1 MWSKI
6 TEVSLRNRLLVICGL
21 IAAVIIGFRMFQTAP
36 IDVYPDINPP
46 RITVL
51 TEAHGWSPEEME
63 TLVTLPIESSMNGAP
78 DVTRVRSSSAIGL
91 SLVFVEFEWGMDI
104 FLARQM
110 VSERLQLVGPNLPE
124 GVDAPIIL
132 PTSSLLGEILEY
144 ALIDESEEKQKL
156 DPMEM
161 RDIADWVIRYRL
173 QSKGGIANVIN
184 IGGYIKQF
192 QVFVNPERL
201 VSYGISLE
209 DVAHAL
215 EKSNDNAAGGFLI
228 KDTRELM
235 IRGLG
240 RISSVADIENVVI
253 DVREH
258 NTPVLVN
265 DVATVRIGSLPEI
278 RRGAGSRNGEETV
291 LGKVVKQP
299 GINTLTLSD
308 KVVSELDSLEKSLPE
323 GVKIEVEYAQ
333 ANLIRRAVDTVKE
346 ALRDGAI
353 LVVVVLIIFLF
364 NIRTA
369 LITLTAI
376 PLSLIIAIIVLL
388 SQGGTLNIMTL
399 AGLAIAV
406 GMVVD
411 DAIVYVENIFRR
423 LQEYFHLRDLGNETD
438 ETPTQVV
445 TRASDEMRVSIV
457 FATLIIILVFLPL
470 FSLSGI
476 EGRMFRP
483 LGWAVVIS
491 MAASLLVALT
501 VVPVLSDLLLGRVRD
516 IPLHELIPMVDP
528 SEKRGPFTW
537 IKRAYNAFRNLVV
550 RWRLFIVKLAPDSDV
565 ETALTLQ
572 PVVMWI
578 KRAYRPI
585 LSLVI
590 RLRWVVVAVALLLVI
605 LTCASI
611 PRLGREFLPV
621 MDEATFTISVFSPP
635 GTSLNE
641 STRIGREMEI
651 RLDEEIPEV
660 TSVSSRTGRAEADEH
675 AHDVNTHEIVV
686 NFDPPDKREKTRED
700 LLVEVR
706 ELLSTENF
714 PGVQVSVGQPIQHR
728 LDHLLSGVSA
738 QVALKLFGPD
748 LDMLRQKAEDI
759 EAVMSEIDGVADLQV
774 EQQVQIEQLQI
785 KVKRFEAAR
794 YGLSVQDI
802 THFAEGAFKGETV
815 SQIIQGQ
822 RQYDLVV
829 RIDPT
834 LVTTVESF
842 GNLKLRTPSGAF
854 IPLKQV
860 ADVSFGFGPNTINRE
875 NVSRRIVIQCNV
887 QDRDLGNF
895 IDEVK
900 KEIEAHVD
908 IPEEYFLTYG
918 GQFESQQRAQRR
930 ILIQTGFVFIGIF
943 ILLYLAMGSVRL
955 SILVILNLPLALIGG
970 VVSVFLTGGVLSI
983 PSMVGFI
990 LLFGI
995 AVRNGIILVSHINAL
1010 RSEGIPLYDAVM
1022 KGASERISPVLMTA
1036 LTTGLG
1042 MLPLALAHGS
1052 GAELQKPLAI
1062 VISGGMITATF
1073 LTLLVLPALYYLVEK
1088 RGAEEL

>member
-1 MWSKI
+1 MWAKI

-21 IAAVIIGFRMFQTAP
+21 ITAVIIGFRMFQTAP

-91 SLVFVEFEWGMDI
+91 SMVFVEFEWGTDI

-110 VSERLQLVGPNLPE
+110 VNERLLLVAQNLPD

-132 PTSSLLGEILEY
+132 PTSSLLGEIIEY
-144 ALIDESEEKQKL
+144 ALIDESEGDEKL

-161 RDIADWVIRYRL
+161 RDIADWVIKYRL
-173 QSKGGIANVIN
+173 QSQGGIANVIN

-215 EKSNDNAAGGFLI
+215 EKSNDNAAGGFFI

-240 RISSVADIENVVI
+240 RIESVTDIEHVVI
-253 DVREH
+253 DVRAH
-258 NTPVLVN
+258 GTPLLVK
-265 DVATVRIGSLPEI
+265 DIATVKIGTLPET
-278 RRGAGSRNGEETV
+278 RRGAGSHNGKETV

-308 KVVSELDSLEKSLPE
+308 RIESELDSLEESLPE
-323 GVKIEVEYAQ
+323 NVKIEVKYAQ
-333 ANLIRRAVDTVKE
+333 ADLIRRAVDTVKE

-353 LVVVVLIIFLF
+353 LVVIVLIIFLF

-369 LITLTAI
+369 MITLTAI

-388 SQGGTLNIMTL
+388 GQGGTLNIMTL

-423 LQEYFHLRDLGNETD
+423 LQEYFHLRELGNETD

-491 MAASLLVALT
+491 MAASLFVALT

-516 IPLHELIPMVDP
+516 IPLHEPITDVG
-528 SEKRGPFTW
+528 SSGGKISNF
-537 IKRAYNAFRNLVV
+537 FRNLVM
-550 RWRLFIVKLAPDSDV
+550 RWRLFVVALAPDSDV

-585 LSLVI
+585 LAFVI
-590 RLRWVVVAVALLLVI
+590 RFRLLVVTVALILVI
-605 LTCASI
+605 LTVVSI

-621 MDEATFTISVFSPP
+621 MDEATFTISVYSPP
-635 GTSLNE
+635 GTSLGE
-641 STRIGREMEI
+641 STRIGREMET
-651 RLDEEIPEV
+651 RLKDEISEV
-660 TSVSSRTGRAEADEH
+660 ISVISRTGRAEADEH

-686 NFDPPDKREKTRED
+686 NFKPPDEREKTRED
-700 LLVEVR
+700 LLAEVR
-706 ELLSTENF
+706 ETLSTENF
-714 PGVQVSVGQPIQHR
+714 PGVQVSVGQPVQHR

-748 LDMLRQKAEDI
+748 LDMLRQKAREI
-759 EAVMSEIDGVADLQV
+759 EAVMSGIDGVADLQV
-774 EQQVQIEQLQI
+774 EQQVQVEQLQI
-785 KVKRFEAAR
+785 KVKRLEAAR

-802 THFAEGAFKGETV
+802 IHFAEAAFKGETV

-822 RQYDLVV
+822 RQYDLLV
-829 RIDPT
+829 RIDPS
-834 LVTTVESF
+834 LVKTAESF
-842 GNLKLRTPSGAF
+842 GKLKIKTLSGAF
-854 IPLKQV
+854 IPLRQV
-860 ADVSFGFGPNTINRE
+860 ADISFGMGPNTINRE

-895 IDEVK
+895 ITEVQE
-900 KEIEAHVD
+900 EIDAHVE
-908 IPEEYFLTYG
+908 IHEEYFLTYG
-918 GQFESQQRAQRR
+918 GQFESQQRAQNR
-930 ILIQTGFVFIGIF
+930 IIIQTGFVFLGIV
-943 ILLYLAMGSVRL
+943 ILLYLALGSFRVTL
-955 SILVILNLPLALIGG
+955 LVILNLPLALIGG
-970 VVSVFLTGGVLSI
+970 VVSVYLTSGVLSI

-1010 RSEGIPLYDAVM
+1010 RSEGMSLYDAVM

-1088 RGAEEL
+1088 RSPLE

>member
-21 IAAVIIGFRMFQTAP
+21 IAAGIIGFRMFQSAP

-110 VSERLQLVGPNLPE
+110 VSERLLLVGSNLPE

-132 PTSSLLGEILEY
+132 PTSSLLGEIMEY
-144 ALIDESEEKQKL
+144 ALVDESEEKL

-161 RDIADWVIRYRL
+161 RDIADWIIRFRL
-173 QSKGGIANVIN
+173 QSQGGIANVIN

-192 QVFVNPERL
+192 QVFVNPDQL
-201 VSYGISLE
+201 VSYDISLE

-215 EKSNDNAAGGFLI
+215 EKSNDNASGGFLI

-240 RISSVADIENVVI
+240 RISSVTDIENVVI
-253 DVREH
+253 DVRTH
-258 NTPVLVN
+258 NIPVLIK
-265 DVATVRIGSLPEI
+265 DIATVRIGSLPEI

-308 KVVSELDSLEKSLPE
+308 KVESELASLEKSLPD
-323 GVKIEVEYAQ
+323 GIKVEVEYAQ

-353 LVVVVLIIFLF
+353 LVVIVLIIFLF

-376 PLSLIIAIIVLL
+376 PLSLIIAIVVLL

-423 LQEYFHLRDLGNETD
+423 LQEYFHLRDLGNETE

-516 IPLHELIPMVDP
+516 IPLHEPIQGTD
-528 SEKRGPFTW
+528 SQRKGISNF
-537 IKRAYNAFRNLVV
+537 FRNLVV
-550 RWRLFIVKLAPDSDV
+550 RWRLFVVALVPGSDV

-585 LSLVI
+585 LSFVI
-590 RLRWVVVAVALLLVI
+590 RLRWLVVAVALIMVVG
-605 LTCASI
+605 TVAVI

-621 MDEATFTISVFSPP
+621 MDEATFTISVYSPP

-641 STRIGREMEI
+641 STRIGREME
-651 RLDEEIPEV
+651 RSLLEIPEV

-686 NFDPPDKREKTRED
+686 NFIPPDERKKSREE
-700 LLVEVR
+700 LLAEVR
-706 ELLSTENF
+706 ELLSSENF

-748 LDMLRQKAEDI
+748 LDMLRHKAEEIKAVLSGI
-759 EAVMSEIDGVADLQV
+759 EGVADLQV
-774 EQQVQIEQLQI
+774 EQQVMVEQLQI
-785 KVKRFEAAR
+785 QVKRLEAAR
-794 YGLSVQDI
+794 YGLSVTDI
-802 THFAEGAFKGETV
+802 THFAEAAFKGETV
-815 SQIIQGQ
+815 SHIIDGQ

-834 LVTTVESF
+834 LVKNIESF
-842 GNLKLRTPSGAF
+842 GKLKLRTPSGAF
-854 IPLKQV
+854 IPLRQV
-860 ADVSFGFGPNTINRE
+860 ADVSIGYGPNTINRE

-887 QDRDLGNF
+887 QNRDLGNF
-895 IDEVK
+895 ITEVQE
-900 KEIEAHVD
+900 EIDAHVT

-930 ILIQTGFVFIGIF
+930 ILIQTGFVFIGIC
-943 ILLYLAMGSVRL
+943 ILLYLAMGSMRL
-955 SILVILNLPLALIGG
+955 SILVMLNLPLALIGG

-1010 RSEGIPLYDAVM
+1010 RSEGMSLYDAVM

-1088 RGAEEL
+1088 RGAE

>member
-6 TEVSLRNRLLVICGL
+6 TEVSLRNRLLVIIGL
-21 IAAVIIGFRMFQTAP
+21 IATVIIGFRMFQTAP

-63 TLVTLPIESSMNGAP
+63 TLVTLPIESAMNGAP

-91 SLVFVEFEWGMDI
+91 SLVFVEFEWGTDI

-110 VSERLQLVGPNLPE
+110 VSERLLLVGSNLPE
-124 GVDAPIIL
+124 GVDTPIIL

-144 ALIDESEEKQKL
+144 ALIDESGEEL
-156 DPMEM
+156 DPMEL
-161 RDIADWVIRYRL
+161 RDIADWVIKYRL
-173 QSKGGIANVIN
+173 QSQGGIANVIN
-184 IGGYIKQF
+184 IGGYVKRF

-201 VSYGISLE
+201 VSYNISLE

-228 KDTRELM
+228 KDTHELM

-240 RISSVADIENVVI
+240 RISSVSDIENVVI

-258 NTPVLVN
+258 NIPILVK
-265 DVATVRIGSLPEI
+265 DVATVKIGSIPEI

-308 KVVSELDSLEKSLPE
+308 RVVSELETLEESLHE
-323 GVKIEVEYAQ
+323 GVKVEVEYAQ

-353 LVVVVLIIFLF
+353 LVVIILIIFLF

-388 SQGGTLNIMTL
+388 WQGGTLNIMTL

-423 LQEYFHLRDLGNETD
+423 LQEYFHLRELGNQTD

-445 TRASDEMRVSIV
+445 NRASDEMRVSIV

-516 IPLHELIPMVDP
+516 IPLQEP
-528 SEKRGPFTW
+528 SLTEDRGRSKWFHRLFTP
-537 IKRAYNAFRNLVV
+537 FRNLLV
-550 RWRLFIVKLAPDSDV
+550 RWRLFVVALAPKSDV
-565 ETALTLQ
+565 ESALTLQ

-585 LSLVI
+585 LSSVI
-590 RLRWVVVAVALLLVI
+590 RLRWFVVTIAFILVVI
-605 LTCASI
+605 TISAI

-635 GTSLNE
+635 GTSLGE
-641 STRIGREMEI
+641 STRIGREME
-651 RLDEEIPEV
+651 
-660 TSVSSRTGRAEADEH
+660 
-675 AHDVNTHEIVV
+675 
-686 NFDPPDKREKTRED
+686 
-700 LLVEVR
+700 
-706 ELLSTENF
+706 
-714 PGVQVSVGQPIQHR
+714 
-728 LDHLLSGVSA
+728 
-738 QVALKLFGPD
+738 
-748 LDMLRQKAEDI
+748 
-759 EAVMSEIDGVADLQV
+759 
-774 EQQVQIEQLQI
+774 
-785 KVKRFEAAR
+785 
-794 YGLSVQDI
+794 
-802 THFAEGAFKGETV
+802 
-815 SQIIQGQ
+815 
-822 RQYDLVV
+822 
-829 RIDPT
+829 
-834 LVTTVESF
+834 
-842 GNLKLRTPSGAF
+842 
-854 IPLKQV
+854 
-860 ADVSFGFGPNTINRE
+860 
-875 NVSRRIVIQCNV
+875 
-887 QDRDLGNF
+887 
-895 IDEVK
+895 
-900 KEIEAHVD
+900 
-908 IPEEYFLTYG
+908 
-918 GQFESQQRAQRR
+918 
-930 ILIQTGFVFIGIF
+930 
-943 ILLYLAMGSVRL
+943 
-955 SILVILNLPLALIGG
+955 
-970 VVSVFLTGGVLSI
+970 
-983 PSMVGFI
+983 
-990 LLFGI
+990 
-995 AVRNGIILVSHINAL
+995 
-1010 RSEGIPLYDAVM
+1010 
-1022 KGASERISPVLMTA
+1022 
-1036 LTTGLG
+1036 
-1042 MLPLALAHGS
+1042 
-1052 GAELQKPLAI
+1052 
-1062 VISGGMITATF
+1062 
-1073 LTLLVLPALYYLVEK
+1073 
-1088 RGAEEL
+1088 

>member
-6 TEVSLRNRLLVICGL
+6 TEASLRNRLLVICGL

-104 FLARQM
+104 FRARQM

-132 PTSSLLGEILEY
+132 PTSSLLGEIMEY
-144 ALIDESEEKQKL
+144 ALIDESEEKLKL

-173 QSKGGIANVIN
+173 QSQGEIANVIN
-184 IGGYIKQF
+184 IGGYVKRF
-192 QVFVNPERL
+192 QVFVIPERL
-201 VSYGISLE
+201 ISYAISLE

-258 NTPVLVN
+258 NTPVLVK
-265 DVATVRIGSLPEI
+265 DIATVKIGSLPEI

-299 GINTLTLSD
+299 GANTLTLSD
-308 KVVSELDSLEKSLPE
+308 KVKSELDSLEKSLPE
-323 GVKIEVEYAQ
+323 GVKVEVEYAQ
-333 ANLIRRAVDTVKE
+333 ADLIRRAVDTVKE

-353 LVVVVLIIFLF
+353 LVVIVLIIFLF

-376 PLSLIIAIIVLL
+376 PLSLIIAIIVLRL
-388 SQGGTLNIMTL
+388 QGGTLNIMTL

-516 IPLHELIPMVDP
+516 IPLHEPIPGVD
-528 SEKRGPFTW
+528 SSGKRVSNF
-537 IKRAYNAFRNLVV
+537 FRNLVV
-550 RWRLFIVKLAPDSDV
+550 RWRLFVVALAPDSDV
-565 ETALTLQ
+565 ETVLTLQ

-585 LSLVI
+585 LSLVM

-605 LTCASI
+605 LTLASL

-621 MDEATFTISVFSPP
+621 MDEATFTISVYSPP

-641 STRIGREMEI
+641 STRIGREMET
-651 RLDEEIPEV
+651 RLLDISEV
-660 TSVSSRTGRAEADEH
+660 RSVSSRTGRAEADEH

-686 NFDPPDKREKTRED
+686 NFDPPDEREKTRED
-700 LLVEVR
+700 LLAEVR

-748 LDMLRQKAEDI
+748 LDTLRQKAEEI
-759 EAVMSEIDGVADLQV
+759 EAVMSIIDGVADLQV
-774 EQQVQIEQLQI
+774 EQQVQVEQLQI

-802 THFAEGAFKGETV
+802 THFAEAAFKGETV

-834 LVTTVESF
+834 LVKTVESF

-887 QDRDLGNF
+887 QNRDLGNF

-900 KEIEAHVD
+900 EEIEAHVD

-943 ILLYLAMGSVRL
+943 ILLYLAMGSMRL

-1010 RSEGIPLYDAVM
+1010 RSEGMPLYEAVM

-1088 RGAEEL
+1088 RNAEQ

>member
-6 TEVSLRNRLLVICGL
+6 TEVALRNKLLVICGV
-21 IAAVIIGFRMFQTAP
+21 IAAGIIGFRMFQTAP

-91 SLVFVEFEWGMDI
+91 SLVYVEFEWGMDI
-104 FLARQM
+104 YLARQM
-110 VSERLQLVGPNLPE
+110 VSERLLLVVPNLPE

-132 PTSSLLGEILEY
+132 PTSSLLGEIIEY
-144 ALIDESEEKQKL
+144 ALIDESEEGF

-161 RDIADWVIRYRL
+161 RDIADWTIRYRL
-173 QSKGGIANVIN
+173 QSQGGIANVIN
-184 IGGYIKQF
+184 IGGYVKQF
-192 QVFVNPERL
+192 QVFVNPDRL
-201 VSYGISLE
+201 VSYGFSLE

-228 KDTRELM
+228 KGSSELM

-240 RISSVADIENVVI
+240 RISSVEDIENVVI
-253 DVREH
+253 GVRTH
-258 NTPVLVN
+258 NTPILVK
-265 DVATVRIGSLPEI
+265 DIATVKIGSLPEI
-278 RRGAGSRNGEETV
+278 RRGAGSRNGNETV

-299 GINTLTLSD
+299 GINTLALSD
-308 KVVSELDSLEKSLPE
+308 KVEEELNSLEESLPE
-323 GVKIEVEYAQ
+323 DVKIEVEYAQ

-353 LVVVVLIIFLF
+353 LVVIVLIIFLF

-376 PLSLIIAIIVLL
+376 PLSLIIAVIVLL
-388 SQGGTLNIMTL
+388 SQGDTLNIMTL

-423 LQEYFHLRDLGNETD
+423 LQEYFHLRELGDETK

-501 VVPVLSDLLLGRVRD
+501 VVPVLSEMLLGRVRD
-516 IPLHELIPMVDP
+516 IPLHEPIPSAD
-528 SEKRGPFTW
+528 SSGRRISNF
-537 IKRAYNAFRNLVV
+537 FHNLVV
-550 RWRLFIVKLAPDSDV
+550 RWRLFVVTLAPDSDV
-565 ETALTLQ
+565 ESALTLQ

-585 LSLVI
+585 LSLAI
-590 RLRWVVVAVALLLVI
+590 RLRWFVVFVALLLVI
-605 LTCASI
+605 LTIASI

-621 MDEATFTISVFSPP
+621 MDEATFTISVYSPP

-641 STRIGREMEI
+641 STRIGREMEK
-651 RLDEEIPEV
+651 RLLEIPEV

-675 AHDVNTHEIVV
+675 AHDVNTHEIVL
-686 NFDPPDKREKTRED
+686 NFIPPDERERSRED
-700 LLVEVR
+700 LLSEVR
-706 ELLSTENF
+706 EMLSTDNF

-728 LDHLLSGVSA
+728 LDYLLSGVNA

-748 LDMLRQKAEDI
+748 LETLRQKAEEI
-759 EAVMSEIDGVADLQV
+759 KVVMSDIDGVTDLQV
-774 EQQVQIEQLQI
+774 EQQVRVEQLQI
-785 KVKRFEAAR
+785 KVKRNEAAR

-802 THFAEGAFKGETV
+802 THFAEAAFKGETV

-834 LVTTVESF
+834 LVNNVESF
-842 GNLKLRTPSGAF
+842 GNLKLQTPSGAF

-860 ADVSFGFGPNTINRE
+860 ANIGYGLGPNTINRE

-887 QDRDLGNF
+887 QERDLGNF
-895 IDEVK
+895 IDEVQE
-900 KEIEAHVD
+900 EIEAHVNLPD
-908 IPEEYFLTYG
+908 EYFLTYG
-918 GQFESQQRAQRR
+918 GQFESQQRAQQR
-930 ILIQTGFVFIGIF
+930 ILIQSAFVFIGIF
-943 ILLYLAMGSVRL
+943 LLLYLAMGSIRL

-1010 RSEGIPLYDAVM
+1010 RSEGMSLYDAVI

-1088 RGAEEL
+1088 RADEG

>member
-6 TEVSLRNRLLVICGL
+6 TEASLRNKLLVICGV

-91 SLVFVEFEWGMDI
+91 SLVFVEFEWGLDI
-104 FLARQM
+104 YLARQM
-110 VSERLQLVGPNLPE
+110 VSERLLLVAPNLPE

-132 PTSSLLGEILEY
+132 PTSSLLGEIMEY
-144 ALIDESEEKQKL
+144 ALIDESEEKAKL
-156 DPMEM
+156 NPMEM

-173 QSKGGIANVIN
+173 QSQGGIANVIN

-228 KDTRELM
+228 KDARELM

-258 NTPVLVN
+258 NTPVLVK
-265 DVATVRIGSLPEI
+265 DIATVKIGSLPEI

-291 LGKVVKQP
+291 LGKIIKQP
-299 GINTLTLSD
+299 GENTLDLSD
-308 KVVSELDSLEKSLPE
+308 KVAAELDSLEKTLPE
-323 GVKIEVEYAQ
+323 GVKLEVEYAQ
-333 ANLIRRAVDTVKE
+333 ADLIRRAVDTVKE

-353 LVVVVLIIFLF
+353 LVVIILIIFLF

-423 LQEYFHLRDLGNETD
+423 LQEYFHLRDLGDETD

-445 TRASDEMRVSIV
+445 TRASDEMRGSIV

-516 IPLHELIPMVDP
+516 IPLHEPIPGVD
-528 SEKRGPFTW
+528 SSRKRVSGF
-537 IKRAYNAFRNLVV
+537 FRNLVV
-550 RWRLFIVKLAPDSDV
+550 QWRLFVVRLAPDSDV

-585 LSLVI
+585 LSVVM
-590 RLRWVVVAVALLLVI
+590 RLRWIVVTVALLLVI
-605 LTCASI
+605 LTITAV
-611 PRLGREFLPV
+611 PRLGQEFLPV

-635 GTSLNE
+635 GTSLGE

-651 RLDEEIPEV
+651 RLKEEISEV

-675 AHDVNTHEIVV
+675 AHDVNTHEIVL
-686 NFDPPDKREKTRED
+686 NFIPPDKRDKTREE
-700 LLVEVR
+700 LLAEVR
-706 ELLSTENF
+706 DLLSTENF

-728 LDHLLSGVSA
+728 LDYLLSGVSA

-748 LDMLRQKAEDI
+748 LDTLRQKAEEI
-759 EAVMSEIDGVADLQV
+759 EAVMDGIDGVADLQV
-774 EQQVQIEQLQI
+774 EQQVQVEQLQI

-802 THFAEGAFKGETV
+802 THFAEAAFKGETV

-834 LVTTVESF
+834 LVKTVESF

-887 QDRDLGNF
+887 QNKDLGNF
-895 IDEVK
+895 ISEVQ

-930 ILIQTGFVFIGIF
+930 ILIQTCFVFIGIF
-943 ILLYLAMGSVRL
+943 ILLYLAMGSIRL

-1010 RSEGIPLYDAVM
+1010 RSEGMSLYDAVM

-1088 RGAEEL
+1088 RNAES

>member
-21 IAAVIIGFRMFQTAP
+21 IAAVIIGFRMFQSAP

-78 DVTRVRSSSAIGL
+78 DVTKVRSSSAIGL

-104 FLARQM
+104 YLARQM
-110 VSERLQLVGPNLPE
+110 VSERLLLVAPNLPE
-124 GVDAPIIL
+124 GVDTPIIL
-132 PTSSLLGEILEY
+132 PTSSLLGEIMEY
-144 ALIDESEEKQKL
+144 ALIDESESEEKL
-156 DPMEM
+156 DPKEASKQAMEM
-161 RDIADWVIRYRL
+161 RDIADWVVRFRL
-173 QSKGGIANVIN
+173 QSQGGIANVIN
-184 IGGYIKQF
+184 IGGYVKQF

-215 EKSNDNAAGGFLI
+215 SKSNDNAAGGFLI
-228 KDTRELM
+228 KGARELM

-240 RISSVADIENVVI
+240 RIASVTDIENVVI

-258 NTPVLVN
+258 NTPVLVK
-265 DVATVRIGSLPEI
+265 DVATVKIGSLPEI
-278 RRGAGSRNGEETV
+278 RRGAGSRNGKETV

-299 GINTLTLSD
+299 GINTLALSD
-308 KVVSELDSLEKSLPE
+308 EVTSELESLEKSLPE
-323 GVKIEVEYAQ
+323 GVKVEVEYAQ
-333 ANLIRRAVDTVKE
+333 ADLIRRAVDTVKD

-353 LVVVVLIIFLF
+353 LVVIVLIIFLF

-376 PLSLIIAIIVLL
+376 PLSLIIAVIVLL
-388 SQGGTLNIMTL
+388 WQGGTLNIMTL

-423 LQEYFHLRDLGNETD
+423 LQEYFHLRDLGDETD

-516 IPLHELIPMVDP
+516 IPLHGPIPGVDP
-528 SEKRGPFTW
+528 SRKR
-537 IKRAYNAFRNLVV
+537 ISNVFRNLVV
-550 RWRLFIVKLAPDSDV
+550 QWRLFIVKLAPDSDV

-590 RLRWVVVAVALLLVI
+590 RLRWIVVAVALLLVI

-641 STRIGREMEI
+641 STRIGREMEV
-651 RLDEEIPEV
+651 RLKTEISEV

-700 LLVEVR
+700 LLAEVR

-748 LDMLRQKAEDI
+748 LDMLRQKAKEI

-802 THFAEGAFKGETV
+802 THFAEAAFKGETV

-895 IDEVK
+895 IDEVE
-900 KEIEAHVD
+900 KEIEARVD

-930 ILIQTGFVFIGIF
+930 ILIQTGFVCIGIF
-943 ILLYLAMGSVRL
+943 ILLYLAMSSIRL

-995 AVRNGIILVSHINAL
+995 AVRNGIILISHINAL
-1010 RSEGIPLYDAVM
+1010 RSEGMPLYDAVM

-1088 RGAEEL
+1088 RGAEES

>member
-6 TEVSLRNRLLVICGL
+6 TEVSLRNRLLT
-21 IAAVIIGFRMFQTAP
+21 IACMIVVIIVGFRMFRSAP

-63 TLVTLPIESSMNGAP
+63 TLVTLPIESAMNGTP
-78 DVTRVRSSSAIGL
+78 YVTRVRSSSAIGL
-91 SLVFVEFEWGMDI
+91 SLVFVEFDWGMDI

-110 VSERLQLVGPNLPE
+110 VSERLQLVAPNLPQ

-144 ALIDESEEKQKL
+144 AIVDETGEFGE
-156 DPMEM
+156 MEM
-161 RDIADWVIRYRL
+161 RDLADWVIRYQL
-173 QSKGGIANVIN
+173 QSQGGIANVIN
-184 IGGYIKQF
+184 IGGYVKQY
-192 QVFVNPERL
+192 QVFVDPEQL
-201 VSYGISLE
+201 INYNLSLE
-209 DVAHAL
+209 DVAVAL
-215 EKSNDNAAGGFLI
+215 EKSNENAAAGFLI

-240 RISSVADIENVVI
+240 RISTVSDIENVVI
-253 DVREH
+253 DVRGH
-258 NTPVLVN
+258 STPILVK
-265 DVATVRIGSLPEI
+265 DVATVRIGELPEI
-278 RRGAGSRNGEETV
+278 RRGAGSHNGKETV

-299 GINTLTLSD
+299 GVNTMNLSD
-308 KVVSELDSLEKSLPE
+308 KVVSVLKALEKTLPE
-323 GVKIEVEYAQ
+323 GIKIEIEYAQ
-333 ANLIRRAVDTVKE
+333 ADLIRRAVDTVKH

-353 LVVVVLIIFLF
+353 LVVVILAIFLF

-376 PLSLIIAIIVLL
+376 PLSLIMALIVLL

-423 LQEYFHLRDLGNETD
+423 LQEYFRRRSRGESAD

-445 TRASDEMRVSIV
+445 TRASNEIRSSIV
-457 FATLIIILVFLPL
+457 FATLIIILVFVPL
-470 FSLSGI
+470 FSLSGM

-501 VVPVLSDLLLGRVRD
+501 VVPVLSDLLLTRFGRQLTGEKS
-516 IPLHELIPMVDP
+516 IPASKE
-528 SEKRGPFTW
+528 S
-537 IKRAYNAFRNLVV
+537 
-550 RWRLFIVKLAPDSDV
+550 
-565 ETALTLQ
+565 
-572 PVVMWI
+572 PVVVWI

-585 LSLVI
+585 LSLVM
-590 RLRWVVVAVALLLVI
+590 RLRWGVVALALLLII
-605 LTCASI
+605 LTVTAI

-635 GTSLNE
+635 GTSLGE
-641 STRIGREMEI
+641 STRIGREMET
-651 RLDEEIPEV
+651 RLLTLPEV
-660 TSVSSRTGRAEADEH
+660 TSVSSRTGRADADEH
-675 AHDVNTHEIVV
+675 AHNVNTHEIVV
-686 NFDPPDKREKTRED
+686 NFIPPDERKKTREE
-700 LLVEVR
+700 LLADVR
-706 ELLSTENF
+706 TLLSTENF
-714 PGVQVSVGQPIQHR
+714 PGVIVSVGQPIQHR
-728 LDHLLSGVSA
+728 LDHLLSGVNA

-748 LDMLRQKAEDI
+748 LNTLRQKAE
-759 EAVMSEIDGVADLQV
+759 EIRSVIAEIPGVADLWV
-774 EQQVQIEQLQI
+774 EQQVQVEQLQI
-785 KVKRFEAAR
+785 RVKRVEAAR
-794 YGLSVQDI
+794 YGLRVEDV
-802 THFAEGAFKGETV
+802 THFAESAFKGEAV
-815 SQIIQGQ
+815 SQVIQGQ
-822 RQYDLVV
+822 RQYALVV
-829 RIDPT
+829 RVDPA
-834 LVTTVESF
+834 LVKTAESV
-842 GNLKLRTPSGAF
+842 GDLKLKTPSGTF
-854 IPLKQV
+854 VQLKQV
-860 ADVSFGFGPNTINRE
+860 ADVGYGFGPNTINRE

-887 QDRDLGNF
+887 QNQDLGNF
-895 IDEVK
+895 IAQVQRTIDEN
-900 KEIEAHVD
+900 ISLPEA
-908 IPEEYFLTYG
+908 YFLTYG
-918 GQFESQQRAQRR
+918 GQFESQQAAQKR
-930 ILIQTGFVFIGIF
+930 ILIQTGFVLVGIC
-943 ILLYLAMGSVRL
+943 ILLYLAMDSMRL
-955 SILVILNLPLALIGG
+955 SLLVMLNLPLALIGG

-1010 RSEGIPLYDAVM
+1010 RAEGMPLYDAVM
-1022 KGASERISPVLMTA
+1022 KGAEERISPVLMTA

-1062 VISGGMITATF
+1062 VISGGMITSTL
-1073 LTLLVLPALYYLVEK
+1073 LTLLVLPILYYIVEK
-1088 RGAEEL
+1088 RSSE

>member
-21 IAAVIIGFRMFQTAP
+21 IAAVIIGFRMFQSAP

-78 DVTRVRSSSAIGL
+78 DVTKVRSSSAIGL

-104 FLARQM
+104 YLARQM
-110 VSERLQLVGPNLPE
+110 VSERLLLVAPNLPE
-124 GVDAPIIL
+124 GVDTPIIL
-132 PTSSLLGEILEY
+132 PTSSLLGEIMEY
-144 ALIDESEEKQKL
+144 ALIDESESEEKL
-156 DPMEM
+156 DPKEASKQAMEM
-161 RDIADWVIRYRL
+161 RDIADWVVRFRL
-173 QSKGGIANVIN
+173 QSQGGIANVIN
-184 IGGYIKQF
+184 IGGYVKQF

-215 EKSNDNAAGGFLI
+215 SKSNDNAAGGFLI
-228 KDTRELM
+228 KGARELM

-240 RISSVADIENVVI
+240 RIASVTDIENVVI

-258 NTPVLVN
+258 NTPVLVK
-265 DVATVRIGSLPEI
+265 DVATVKIGSLPEI
-278 RRGAGSRNGEETV
+278 RRGAGSRNGKETV

-299 GINTLTLSD
+299 GINTLALSD
-308 KVVSELDSLEKSLPE
+308 EVTSELESLEKSLPE
-323 GVKIEVEYAQ
+323 GVKVEVEYAQ
-333 ANLIRRAVDTVKE
+333 ADLIRRAVDTVKD

-353 LVVVVLIIFLF
+353 LVVIVLIIFLF

-376 PLSLIIAIIVLL
+376 PLSLIIAVIVLL
-388 SQGGTLNIMTL
+388 WQGGTLNIMTL

-423 LQEYFHLRDLGNETD
+423 LQEYFHLRDLGDETD

-516 IPLHELIPMVDP
+516 IPLHEPIPGVDP
-528 SEKRGPFTW
+528 SRKR
-537 IKRAYNAFRNLVV
+537 ISNVFRNLVV
-550 RWRLFIVKLAPDSDV
+550 QWRLFIVKLAPDSDV

-590 RLRWVVVAVALLLVI
+590 RLRWIVVAVALLLVI

-641 STRIGREMEI
+641 STRIGREMEV
-651 RLDEEIPEV
+651 RLKTEISEV

-700 LLVEVR
+700 LLAEVR

-748 LDMLRQKAEDI
+748 LDMLRQKAKEI

-802 THFAEGAFKGETV
+802 THFAEAAFKGETV

-887 QDRDLGNF
+887 QNRDLGNF
-895 IDEVK
+895 IDEVE
-900 KEIEAHVD
+900 KEIGAHVD

-930 ILIQTGFVFIGIF
+930 ILIQTGFVCIGIF
-943 ILLYLAMGSVRL
+943 ILLYLAMSSIRL

-995 AVRNGIILVSHINAL
+995 AVRNGIILISHINAL
-1010 RSEGIPLYDAVM
+1010 RSEGMPLYDAVM

-1088 RGAEEL
+1088 RGAEES

>member
-6 TEVSLRNRLLVICGL
+6 TEVSLRNRLP
-21 IAAVIIGFRMFQTAP
+21 VIIGIIAAGIIGIRMFQDAP

-63 TLVTLPIESSMNGAP
+63 TLVTLPIESSVNGAP
-78 DVTRVRSSSAIGL
+78 DVSRVRSSSAIGL

-124 GVDAPIIL
+124 GVDTPIIL
-132 PTSSLLGEILEY
+132 PTSSLLGEIMEY
-144 ALIDESEEKQKL
+144 ALVNQSDEKM

-161 RDIADWVIRYRL
+161 RDIADWLIRFRL
-173 QSKGGIANVIN
+173 QSQGGIANVIN
-184 IGGYIKQF
+184 IGGYVKKF

-209 DVAHAL
+209 EVVHAL
-215 EKSNDNAAGGFLI
+215 TKSNENASGGFLI
-228 KDTRELM
+228 RTTQELM

-258 NTPVLVN
+258 NTPVLVK
-265 DVATVRIGSLPEI
+265 DIAKVKIGSLPEI

-291 LGKVVKQP
+291 LGKVIKQP
-299 GINTLTLSD
+299 GENTLTLSD
-308 KVVSELDSLEKSLPE
+308 KVITELENLEKTLPE
-323 GVKIEVEYAQ
+323 GVNIAVEYAQ
-333 ANLIRRAVDTVKE
+333 ANLIRRAVDTVKD
-346 ALRDGAI
+346 ALQEGAI
-353 LVVVVLIIFLF
+353 LVIIVLVIFLF

-376 PLSLIIAIIVLL
+376 PLSLIIALVVLL

-423 LQEYFHLRDLGNETD
+423 LQEYFHLQELGDETD

-470 FSLSGI
+470 FSLSGL

-501 VVPVLSDLLLGRVRD
+501 VVPVLSELLLGRVRD
-516 IPLHELIPMVDP
+516 IPLHEPVGK
-528 SEKRGPFTW
+528 ERRGFSRFTD
-537 IKRAYNAFRNLVV
+537 KFRNLIVW
-550 RWRLFIVKLAPDSDV
+550 WRLFIVRLAPDSDV
-565 ETALTLQ
+565 ESALTLQ

-578 KRAYRPI
+578 KRGYQPI
-585 LSLVI
+585 LSLAI
-590 RLRWVVVAVALLLVI
+590 RIRWVVVVIALLLVVA
-605 LTCASI
+605 TFAAI

-635 GTSLNE
+635 GTSLGE
-641 STRIGREMEI
+641 STRIGREME
-651 RLDEEIPEV
+651 RGLLEIDEV

-686 NFDPPDKREKTRED
+686 NFIPPDERKKTREQ
-700 LLVEVR
+700 LLTEVR
-706 ELLSTENF
+706 HLLSSENF

-748 LDMLRQKAEDI
+748 LDILRQKAKEI
-759 EAVMSEIDGVADLQV
+759 KAAMSHVDGVADLQV
-774 EQQVQIEQLQI
+774 EQQVQVEQLQI
-785 KVKRFEAAR
+785 KVKRYEAAR

-822 RQYDLVV
+822 RQYNLVV

-834 LVTTVESF
+834 LVNTVESF
-842 GNLKLRTPSGAF
+842 GNLKIHTPSGAF

-860 ADVSFGFGPNTINRE
+860 ADISFGYGPNTINRE

-895 IDEVK
+895 IAEVK
-900 KEIEAHVD
+900 TEINSHVD

-930 ILIQTGFVFIGIF
+930 ILIQTGFVFIGIC
-943 ILLYLAMGSVRL
+943 ILLYLAMGSIRL
-955 SILVILNLPLALIGG
+955 SLLVMLNLPLALIGG

-995 AVRNGIILVSHINAL
+995 TVRNGIILVSHINTL
-1010 RSEGIPLYDAVM
+1010 RSEGMSLYDAIM

-1073 LTLLVLPALYYLVEK
+1073 LTLLVLPVLYYLVEK
-1088 RGAEEL
+1088 RNIEA

>member
-21 IAAVIIGFRMFQTAP
+21 IAAVIIGFRMFQSAP

-78 DVTRVRSSSAIGL
+78 DVTKVRSSSAIGL

-104 FLARQM
+104 YLARQM
-110 VSERLQLVGPNLPE
+110 VSERLLLVAPNLPE
-124 GVDAPIIL
+124 GVDTPIIL
-132 PTSSLLGEILEY
+132 PTSSLLGEIMEY
-144 ALIDESEEKQKL
+144 ALIDESESEEKL
-156 DPMEM
+156 DPKEASKQAMEM
-161 RDIADWVIRYRL
+161 RDIADWVVRFRL
-173 QSKGGIANVIN
+173 QSQGGIANVIN
-184 IGGYIKQF
+184 IGGYVKQF

-215 EKSNDNAAGGFLI
+215 SKSNDNAAGGFLI
-228 KDTRELM
+228 KGARELM

-240 RISSVADIENVVI
+240 RIASVTDIENVVI

-258 NTPVLVN
+258 NTPVLVK
-265 DVATVRIGSLPEI
+265 DVATVKIGSLPEI
-278 RRGAGSRNGEETV
+278 RRGAGSRNGKETV

-299 GINTLTLSD
+299 GVNTLALSD
-308 KVVSELDSLEKSLPE
+308 KIASELESLEESLPE
-323 GVKIEVEYAQ
+323 GVKVEVEYAQ
-333 ANLIRRAVDTVKE
+333 ADLIRRAVDTVKD

-376 PLSLIIAIIVLL
+376 PLSLIIAVIVLL
-388 SQGGTLNIMTL
+388 WQGGTLNIMTL

-423 LQEYFHLRDLGNETD
+423 LQEYFHLRDLGDETD

-516 IPLHELIPMVDP
+516 IPLHESVPGVDP
-528 SEKRGPFTW
+528 SRKR
-537 IKRAYNAFRNLVV
+537 ISNVFRNLVV

-590 RLRWVVVAVALLLVI
+590 RLHWVVVAVALLLVI

-641 STRIGREMEI
+641 STRIGREMES
-651 RLDEEIPEV
+651 RLKTEISEV

-700 LLVEVR
+700 LLAEVR

-748 LDMLRQKAEDI
+748 LDMLRQKAKEI

-802 THFAEGAFKGETV
+802 THFAEAAFKGETV

-822 RQYDLVV
+822 RQHDLVV

-887 QDRDLGNF
+887 QNRDLGNF
-895 IDEVK
+895 IDEVE
-900 KEIEAHVD
+900 KEIGAHVD

-930 ILIQTGFVFIGIF
+930 ILIQTGFVCIGIF
-943 ILLYLAMGSVRL
+943 ILLYLAMSSIRL

-995 AVRNGIILVSHINAL
+995 AVRNGIILISHINAL
-1010 RSEGIPLYDAVM
+1010 RSEGMPLYDAVM

-1088 RGAEEL
+1088 RGAEES